1 MFVIRCLPNT
11 TLANKEHQGECCAS
25 AVRFKSPVVLL
36 VHQMVSSAERHQV
49 SVVGWRGDGDGAGA
63 AHIGVAQLVGEDL
76 QLIRGE
82 AVVVPQHIVVRG
94 AARALSS
101 KQVNKG

>member
-1 MFVIRCLPNT
+1 M
-11 TLANKEHQGECCAS
+11 
-25 AVRFKSPVVLL
+25 LL
-36 VHQMVSSAERHQV
+36 VHQVVAGAEGHETG
-49 SVVGWRGDGDGAGA
+49 VVGWRGDGDGAGA